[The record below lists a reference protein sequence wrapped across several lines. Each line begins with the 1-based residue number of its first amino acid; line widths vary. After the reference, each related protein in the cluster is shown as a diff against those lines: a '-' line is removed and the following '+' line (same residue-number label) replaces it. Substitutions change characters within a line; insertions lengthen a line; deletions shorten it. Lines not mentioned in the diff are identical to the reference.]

1 MPPLKQEKE
10 DILLSTW
17 TRHVQSRSVGCFLL
31 DAPMGLQGDT
41 PWTLE
46 QLVALLM
53 QIHDSFTPPFTIV
66 IFSQYSLGEVQRA
79 LAAQGSP
86 GKKERL
92 QLTVFLM
99 IKVKVAF
106 SILLVLVCLF
116 IAYSG
121 CQISVLECNLLRC
134 RTPYKRGD
142 WDLGPTRQ
150 PTCTRRSLW
159 LTTPQPS

>member
-1 MPPLKQEKE
+1 
-10 DILLSTW
+10 
-17 TRHVQSRSVGCFLL
+17 
-31 DAPMGLQGDT
+31 MGLQGDT
-41 PWTLE
+41 PWSLE

-99 IKVKVAF
+99 IKVKVVLNIARTC
-106 SILLVLVCLF
+106 LLV
-116 IAYSG
+116 YS
-121 CQISVLECNLLRC
+121 VF
-134 RTPYKRGD
+134 
-142 WDLGPTRQ
+142 
-150 PTCTRRSLW
+150 W
-159 LTTPQPS
+159 LSNICS